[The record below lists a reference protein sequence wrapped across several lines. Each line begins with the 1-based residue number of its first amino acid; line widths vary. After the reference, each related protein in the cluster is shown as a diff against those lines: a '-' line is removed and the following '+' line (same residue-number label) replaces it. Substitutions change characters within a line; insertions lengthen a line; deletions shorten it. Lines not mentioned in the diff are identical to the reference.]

1 MNSGSLSRIVWAKSR
16 FVAVVFGLSMDYE
29 VFLVSRMHEEWVH
42 THDAHYAARHGLA
55 MTGRVVT
62 AAAIIMIAVFGAFA
76 IGNERAL
83 AMMGV
88 GFASAIFIDA
98 FIIRLLLLPAVM
110 HLAGPAM
117 WWMPSWLERRLP
129 RLAIEAEEHPETVE
143 GKPLPTGPHAA
154 GEQEPASVPT

>member
-1 MNSGSLSRIVWAKSR
+1 
-16 FVAVVFGLSMDYE
+16 
-29 VFLVSRMHEEWVH
+29 
-42 THDAHYAARHGLA
+42 
-55 MTGRVVT
+55 VT

-110 HLAGPAM
+110 HIFGAAM
-117 WWMPSWLERRLP
+117 WWMPSWLEKRLP
-129 RLAIEAEEHPETVE
+129 HLNIEPPESMPETPARVGEPETV
-143 GKPLPTGPHAA
+143 
-154 GEQEPASVPT
+154 SV